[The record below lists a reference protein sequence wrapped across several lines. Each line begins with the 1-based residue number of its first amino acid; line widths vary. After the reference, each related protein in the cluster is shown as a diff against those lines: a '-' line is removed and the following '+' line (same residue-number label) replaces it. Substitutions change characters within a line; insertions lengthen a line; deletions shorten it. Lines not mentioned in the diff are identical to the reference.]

1 MDLLSVTG
9 LSELKPRVST
19 ADNGSVTWWVALF
32 LVQDASSIRASMQ
45 VSLEQQ
51 HVSVRRQAAAAKSRR
66 RTVLAATVPRIDA
79 SCEAIPE
86 PELGQMIDDAS
97 LKHGLNAVVVRE
109 VARQESAFR
118 PCAISVAGAEGLMQL
133 MPSTQADLQ
142 VRNPFDPR
150 ESLDAG
156 AKLLKELIERYHG
169 DLKLALGAYNA
180 GPARVDE
187 FRGIPEIPETQNYV
201 SDILLRLPQQ
211 SSPPLVPF
219 P

>member
-1 MDLLSVTG
+1 
-9 LSELKPRVST
+9 
-19 ADNGSVTWWVALF
+19 
-32 LVQDASSIRASMQ
+32 MQ

-51 HVSVRRQAAAAKSRR
+51 HASVRVQAASAVKSASGRGSAAA
-66 RTVLAATVPRIDA
+66 LPRA
-79 SCEAIPE
+79 ESSCDAIPE
-86 PELGQMIDDAS
+86 PELAKMIDDAS
-97 LKHGLNAVVVRE
+97 LKHGVDAMVVRE

-118 PCAISVAGAEGLMQL
+118 PCAVSPKGAEGLMQL

-156 AKLLKELIERYHG
+156 AKLLKELMERYHG

-180 GPARVDE
+180 GPARVNE

-201 SDILLRLPQQ
+201 SDILLRLPQSQ
-211 SSPPLVPF
+211 PPLVPF